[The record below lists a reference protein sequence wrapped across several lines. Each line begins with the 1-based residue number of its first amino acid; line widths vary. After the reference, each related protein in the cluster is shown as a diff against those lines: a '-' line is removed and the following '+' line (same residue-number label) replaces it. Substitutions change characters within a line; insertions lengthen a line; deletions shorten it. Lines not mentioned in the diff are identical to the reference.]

1 MVPSPKSGNGGRLN
15 KRYRVILADD
25 HVLVRHGLKR
35 ILEENENLEINGEV
49 GDGLELLSLLN
60 KVNPDMVILDV
71 SMPNLRGIE
80 AIPEIHR
87 VQPNVKVLILTMHNE
102 EEYLYQAIS
111 AGADG
116 YLLKE
121 DAEKELFSAIENIR
135 NGRVYVSPGLA
146 DQSMQNWVRMRRGED
161 STYDP
166 QLLTVR
172 QREILKLIAEGKSNK
187 EIGDLLFISVRTV
200 ERHRANIM
208 SKLNIRKTAELVQ
221 YALKKHY
228 I

>member
-1 MVPSPKSGNGGRLN
+1 MA

-25 HVLVRHGLKR
+25 HVLVRRGLRR
-35 ILEENENLEINGEV
+35 ILEENQSLEISGEV

-60 KVNPDMVILDV
+60 KMNPDMVILDV

-87 VQPNVKVLILTMHNE
+87 VQPDVKVLILTMHNE

-121 DAEKELFSAIENIR
+121 DAEKELFLAIENIR
-135 NGRVYVSPGLA
+135 KGRVYISPGLA

-161 STYDP
+161 TSYDTR
-166 QLLTVR
+166 LLTIR

-187 EIGDLLFISVRTV
+187 EIGDLLCISVRTV
-200 ERHRANIM
+200 ERHRANMM
-208 SKLNIRKTAELVQ
+208 SKLNIKKTAELVQ
-221 YALKKHY
+221 YALRNHY